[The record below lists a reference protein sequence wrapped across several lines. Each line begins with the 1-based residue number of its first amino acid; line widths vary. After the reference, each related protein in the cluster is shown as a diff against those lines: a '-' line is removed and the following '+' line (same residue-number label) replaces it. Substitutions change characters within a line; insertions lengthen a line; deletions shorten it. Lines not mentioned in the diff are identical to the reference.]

1 MLLKATQTT
10 GLPGSCPPSPL
21 RGQGRGGGDLA
32 ACRLSEVTPTSRWP
46 KSIFVKYKNR
56 ASVVL
61 PPQGGGGENRECESR
76 LTVVSARRLLAVTA
90 MTAGALLVPAQ
101 ASAFC
106 GFYVAKA
113 DAKLFNK
120 ASKVVVARK
129 GEQTAITMASDYQ
142 GDPKEFAL
150 VVPVPSVIQK
160 DQIKIAD
167 NATVDHLDA
176 YSAPRLVEYFDPDP
190 CAPQMLRRD
199 MVMMNAAPAAANWA
213 PAPKESAK
221 ALGVKVEAQYTVGEY
236 DIAILSATQSDGLA
250 TYLNQEGYKVPAK
263 AAPVLASYIKQDMK
277 FFVAKVNLKE
287 QAKAGAQYLRP
298 IQVNVSTPKFMLPI
312 RLGTVNA
319 DGPQD
324 MIVLMLTE
332 KGRVETTNYKTL
344 KIPSNMDIPIYT
356 KKDFGSF
363 YRAMFAQQVKTDGGK
378 AVYLEYAWNMGWC
391 DPCAADPVPNDKLV
405 AMGATWIDQPS
416 QPPQPGQ
423 PAVMPM
429 PRRGGG
435 GSPVFIT
442 RLHVRYDAASFPEDL
457 MFQETA
463 DRTNY
468 QGRYVLRHPFPNKGG
483 VASSCPQM
491 DDYKRGLSLRFV
503 QEAAT
508 LSHLTGWDL
517 ATIKK
522 NMSVNGQKIE

>member
-1 MLLKATQTT
+1 MK
-10 GLPGSCPPSPL
+10 
-21 RGQGRGGGDLA
+21 
-32 ACRLSEVTPTSRWP
+32 
-46 KSIFVKYKNR
+46 
-56 ASVVL
+56 
-61 PPQGGGGENRECESR
+61 
-76 LTVVSARRLLAVTA
+76 RLLAVTA
-90 MTAGALLVPAQ
+90 LSAAALLAPAQ
-101 ASAFC
+101 AQAFC

-129 GEQTAITMASDYQ
+129 GEQTSITMASDYQ

-150 VVPVPSVIQK
+150 VVPVPTVIQK

-167 NATVDHLDA
+167 SAAIDHLDA

-190 CAPQMLRRD
+190 CAPVQANFGFRGSAKVSNL
-199 MVMMNAAPAAANWA
+199 AAAST
-213 PAPKESAK
+213 PAPQSAK

-250 TYLNQEGYKVPAK
+250 TYLNQEGYKVPEK

-287 QAKAGAQYLRP
+287 QAKIAPKQQGKGNPKEQPQGAKADARYLRP

-363 YRAMFAQQVKTDGGK
+363 YRAMFAEQVKKDGGK
-378 AVYLEYAWNMGWC
+378 AVYLEYAWDMGWC
-391 DPCAADPVPNDKLV
+391 DPCAADPVPNDKLASLGV
-405 AMGATWIDQPS
+405 SWIDQPQTAP
-416 QPPQPGQ
+416 QPGKPGQ
-423 PAVMPM
+423 PAMMPT

-435 GSPVFIT
+435 GSPVFVT

-463 DRTNY
+463 NRENY
-468 QGRYVLRHPFPNKGG
+468 QGRYVLRHPFPNQGAT
-483 VASSCPQM
+483 VSYCPQFAE
-491 DDYKRGLSLRFV
+491 YSRNLSLRFV

-522 NMSVNGQKIE
+522 NMSVNGQKVE

>member
-1 MLLKATQTT
+1 MLAMK
-10 GLPGSCPPSPL
+10 
-21 RGQGRGGGDLA
+21 
-32 ACRLSEVTPTSRWP
+32 
-46 KSIFVKYKNR
+46 
-56 ASVVL
+56 
-61 PPQGGGGENRECESR
+61 
-76 LTVVSARRLLAVTA
+76 RLLAVTA
-90 MTAGALLVPAQ
+90 LSAAALVAPAQ

-167 NATVDHLDA
+167 SAAIDHLDA

-190 CAPQMLRRD
+190 CSPQIPMMRKGLA
-199 MVMMNAAPAAANWA
+199 MNAAPMAASA
-213 PAPKESAK
+213 PAPQSAK

-250 TYLNQEGYKVPAK
+250 TYLNQEGYKVPEK

-277 FFVAKVNLKE
+277 FFVAKVNLNEQAKVNPKQQTKGNPRE
-287 QAKAGAQYLRP
+287 QAKADAQYLRP
-298 IQVNVSTPKFMLPI
+298 IQINVSTPKFMLPI

-363 YRAMFAQQVKTDGGK
+363 YRAMFAEQVKQDGGK
-378 AVYLEYAWNMGWC
+378 AVYLEYAWDMGWC
-391 DPCAADPVPNDKLV
+391 DPCAADPVPNDKLASLGV
-405 AMGATWIDQPS
+405 SWINGGNGQPQAT
-416 QPPQPGQ
+416 PGQ
-423 PAVMPM
+423 PAIMPT

-435 GSPVFIT
+435 GSPVFVT
-442 RLHVRYDAASFPEDL
+442 RLHVRYDAQSFPEDL
-457 MFQETA
+457 TFQETA
-463 DRTNY
+463 NRENY
-468 QGRYVLRHPFPNKGG
+468 QGRYVLRHPFPNKGAT
-483 VASSCPQM
+483 VTYCPQFAE
-491 DDYKRGLSLRFV
+491 YNRSLSPRFV
-503 QEAAT
+503 TEATT
-508 LSHLTGWDL
+508 LAKLTGWDL
-517 ATIKK
+517 PTIKK
-522 NMSVNGQKIE
+522 NMSVNGQRVE

>member
-1 MLLKATQTT
+1 MLAMK
-10 GLPGSCPPSPL
+10 
-21 RGQGRGGGDLA
+21 
-32 ACRLSEVTPTSRWP
+32 
-46 KSIFVKYKNR
+46 
-56 ASVVL
+56 
-61 PPQGGGGENRECESR
+61 
-76 LTVVSARRLLAVTA
+76 RLLAVTA
-90 MTAGALLVPAQ
+90 LSAAAVLAPAQ
-101 ASAFC
+101 AQAFC

-150 VVPVPSVIQK
+150 VVPVPTVIQK

-167 NATVDHLDA
+167 SAAIDHLDA

-190 CAPQMLRRD
+190 CAPRD
-199 MVMMNAAPAAANWA
+199 NRFFFRGSAKVSNMAAASA
-213 PAPKESAK
+213 PAPQSAK

-250 TYLNQEGYKVPAK
+250 TYLNQEGYKVPEK

-287 QAKAGAQYLRP
+287 QAKVNPKQQTKVGAQYLRP
-298 IQVNVSTPKFMLPI
+298 IQINVSTPKFMLPI

-363 YRAMFAQQVKTDGGK
+363 YRAMFAEQVRQDGGK
-378 AVYLEYAWNMGWC
+378 AVYLEYAWDMGWC
-391 DPCAADPVPNDKLV
+391 DPCAADPVPNDKLASLGV
-405 AMGATWIDQPS
+405 SWIAE
-416 QPPQPGQ
+416 PQTAPTPGKPGQ
-423 PAVMPM
+423 PAMMPT

-435 GSPVFIT
+435 GSPVFVT
-442 RLHVRYDAASFPEDL
+442 RLHVRYDAQSFPEDL

-463 DRTNY
+463 NRENY
-468 QGRYVLRHPFPNKGG
+468 QGRYVLRHPFPNQGAT
-483 VASSCPQM
+483 VSYCPQQA
-491 DDYKRGLSLRFV
+491 DYLRSLSLRFV
-503 QEAAT
+503 KEAAT

-522 NMSVNGQKIE
+522 NMSVNGQKVE

>member
-1 MLLKATQTT
+1 
-10 GLPGSCPPSPL
+10 
-21 RGQGRGGGDLA
+21 
-32 ACRLSEVTPTSRWP
+32 
-46 KSIFVKYKNR
+46 
-56 ASVVL
+56 
-61 PPQGGGGENRECESR
+61 
-76 LTVVSARRLLAVTA
+76 
-90 MTAGALLVPAQ
+90 
-101 ASAFC
+101 
-106 GFYVAKA
+106 
-113 DAKLFNK
+113 
-120 ASKVVVARK
+120 
-129 GEQTAITMASDYQ
+129 
-142 GDPKEFAL
+142 
-150 VVPVPSVIQK
+150 
-160 DQIKIAD
+160 
-167 NATVDHLDA
+167 
-176 YSAPRLVEYFDPDP
+176 
-190 CAPQMLRRD
+190 
-199 MVMMNAAPAAANWA
+199 
-213 PAPKESAK
+213 
-221 ALGVKVEAQYTVGEY
+221 
-236 DIAILSATQSDGLA
+236 
-250 TYLNQEGYKVPAK
+250 
-263 AAPVLASYIKQDMK
+263 
-277 FFVAKVNLKE
+277 
-287 QAKAGAQYLRP
+287 
-298 IQVNVSTPKFMLPI
+298 
-312 RLGTVNA
+312 
-319 DGPQD
+319 